1 MSLFS
6 HKFIMNN
13 GGSQVTLQDLLT
25 KRVKLEQA
33 NTESEK
39 HKVDTNSKP
48 SPKSTCK
55 ETAQAGAK
63 RKRQKQQDTL
73 RRSGATVGLA
83 LEAPKK

>member
-13 GGSQVTLQDLLT
+13 GGSQVTLQDILT
-25 KRVKLEQA
+25 KRVKREQVD
-33 NTESEK
+33 TESEK
-39 HKVDTNSKP
+39 RKVDTNSKP